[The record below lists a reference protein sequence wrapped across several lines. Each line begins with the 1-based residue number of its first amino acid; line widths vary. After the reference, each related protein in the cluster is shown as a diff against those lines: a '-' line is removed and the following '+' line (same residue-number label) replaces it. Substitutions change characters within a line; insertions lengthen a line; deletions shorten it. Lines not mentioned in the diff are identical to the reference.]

1 MGRRRVVGPGFVAA
15 GRGEKPHPL
24 RGELQARG
32 QLQRRVAAGSMRA
45 GGWVGLVGPAEWPA
59 GTGLKTGHYMVD
71 EFGARGGQR
80 SVRRWGRLWGSAL
93 GLGGVRS
100 LTPQGV
106 S

>member
-1 MGRRRVVGPGFVAA
+1 MKLEMGGGGCWAWVVAA

-45 GGWVGLVGPAEWPA
+45 GGWVGA
-59 GTGLKTGHYMVD
+59 GWTCGVAGRNRLKTGPLHGD

-80 SVRRWGRLWGSAL
+80 SVRRWGRLWGPAL
-93 GLGGVRS
+93 GPAG
-100 LTPQGV
+100 
-106 S
+106 

>member
-1 MGRRRVVGPGFVAA
+1 MTIRGGF
-15 GRGEKPHPL
+15 
-24 RGELQARG
+24 
-32 QLQRRVAAGSMRA
+32 
-45 GGWVGLVGPAEWPA
+45 GGLGIGWLVGPAEWPA

-71 EFGARGGQR
+71 EFGARGRQR

-106 S
+106 SYSGGLRLG